1 MLCAPL
7 FKITVLQAEL
17 KQFNKTFINYLK
29 PKDLTIISKMSFET
43 ISKTRLSK
51 PKD

>member
-1 MLCAPL
+1 MLYTPL

-17 KQFNKTFINYLK
+17 KQFNKTFINHSK
-29 PKDLTIISKMSFET
+29 PKDLTIVSKMSFEM
-43 ISKTRLSK
+43 ISKTKLSK